1 MKIFVPFFI
10 VLHVKSLSHS
20 SLSQRIL
27 LFYFFISKLFQKRIV
42 LRTLWNTTLNDSY
55 NLECSPKQTGIGC
68 LAFFFFS
75 FCPQLSVTFI
85 IWRVGGGKSK
95 NKKPTCFIKTIR
107 MKLNVFS
114 HLNQLHLSFVLYNY
128 SWSYKW
134 KTRAK
139 LWFHTKHGIKIE
151 TNLVN
156 SIYSKVPLKRENTSI
171 KV

>member
-27 LFYFFISKLFQKRIV
+27 QFYFFISKLFQKRIV

-68 LAFFFFS
+68 LAFFFFFPPS
-75 FCPQLSVTFI
+75 TASYLYYLKG
-85 IWRVGGGKSK
+85 RKGKSK